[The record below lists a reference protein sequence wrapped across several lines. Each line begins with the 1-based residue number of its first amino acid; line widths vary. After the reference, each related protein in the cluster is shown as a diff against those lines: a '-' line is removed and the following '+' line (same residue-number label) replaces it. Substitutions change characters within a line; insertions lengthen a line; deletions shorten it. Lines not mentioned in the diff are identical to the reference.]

1 MKLGCCLLLVLSI
14 FVPVAAGAT
23 DLPPNDDLRNRAWR
37 YKPCRDKEVAKLVGQ
52 SRLDALKK
60 VRGMGLMVVRI
71 LSPTAPVTYEVFP
84 ERLTLVIADDGLVL
98 RAFCR

>member
-1 MKLGCCLLLVLSI
+1 MKPSHLLLALAVLA
-14 FVPVAAGAT
+14 PLTAQAT

-37 YKPCRDKEVAKLVGQ
+37 YKPCRDTEVAKLVGQ

-84 ERLTLVIADDGLVL
+84 ERLTLVIADDGFVL